1 MSYKTRK
8 ENSTSIKDD
17 WGRSEI
23 YIDKNA
29 SENYIARSCIYP
41 FQGNTASQ
49 RRDLMNNFET
59 ALVIPTEVD
68 IPIADSALAADAMKY
83 CSCIKELRG
92 GYVTLLAKFSY
103 QLRTIYIYEHDGIIK
118 VYDDNNGTIINQR
131 AVNNIYTDFD
141 NINVGDTVDLSDKNN
156 DTFYL
161 KYPSFFNP
169 TNGLIGYGR
178 NIRCKI
184 DVELDNSQDS
194 VAVSESFLDKFIS
207 RKTKI
212 TSFTLSNK
220 EILSK
225 YANLLPKPGELIED
239 QFLCKITS
247 ADNDL
252 FKLAQSSSIPSGEE
266 DETIVLDQTSILT
279 SIEVYCNNPI
289 EDPVLES
296 YRKSLLKFRLDVY
309 YKLNELLRGGKKLDH
324 VAYRYLE
331 NFGIDK
337 FRTNHSLIEKPLVVL
352 RVDSLNRPVGLGY
365 KFSNRYGGK
374 YTIQK
379 VYKDG
384 FIKDEY
390 GNNIHLVYGALG
402 IINRMIPSALIE
414 VWFTGFQDCIKRK
427 LLKNETTIENCK
439 KFYKFMYTEL
449 GFGESF
455 ANLNLTDDEW
465 YKLITELKVP
475 IIFMPVSTHFKLGK
489 LSLIRK
495 LARELFDYD
504 KVNIYIDN
512 KHCKQKSTVGYMY
525 TVRLYQDPEVQTSA
539 VGTPEIDS
547 RGLIKEDDDSKK
559 RGLTTMK
566 RKSSK
571 LCVQTNHL
579 TANLVPDHIFYGW
592 NCDDQDTVMDIVTEY
607 GQAIGLGIGLGDI
620 VNINENQED

>member
-1 MSYKTRK
+1 MNYKTRR
-8 ENSTSIKDD
+8 ENSKSIKDD
-17 WGRSEI
+17 WGRGELV
-23 YIDKNA
+23 IDKSA
-29 SENYIARSCIYP
+29 CENYIARSCIYP

-59 ALVIPTEVD
+59 ALIIPTEVD
-68 IPIADSALAADAMKY
+68 IPIADSALTADAMKY
-83 CSCIKELRG
+83 CSCIRELRG
-92 GYVTLLAKFSY
+92 EYVTLLAKFSY

-141 NINVGDTVDLSDKNN
+141 NINVGDTVNLADKNN

-207 RKTKI
+207 RKTKV

-225 YANLLPKPGELIED
+225 YSNLLPKPGELIED
-239 QFLCKITS
+239 QFLCKIVQS
-247 ADNDL
+247 DNDL

-309 YKLNELLRGGKKLDH
+309 YKLNELLRNGKKLDH
-324 VAYRYLE
+324 IAYRYLE

-352 RVDSLNRPVGLGY
+352 RVDSLNRPAGGMGY

-374 YTIQK
+374 YTVQR

-384 FIKDEY
+384 FIKDEF
-390 GNNIHLVYGALG
+390 GNNIDLVYGALG

-414 VWFTGFQDCIKRK
+414 VWFTGFQDHIKRK
-427 LLKNETTIENCK
+427 LLNNETTITDCK
-439 KFYKFMYTEL
+439 RFYEFMYTKLE
-449 GFGESF
+449 FGESF
-455 ANLNLTDDEW
+455 ANLKLTDDEW

-495 LARELFDYD
+495 LARELFEYD
-504 KVNIYIDN
+504 KVDIYINN
-512 KHCKQKSTVGYMY
+512 KHCRQRSTVGYMY

-539 VGTPEIDS
+539 VGTPELDS

-559 RGLTTMK
+559 KGLAIMK

-571 LCVQTNHL
+571 LCVQTMHL
-579 TANLVPDHIFYGW
+579 TNNLVPDQVSFDW
-592 NCDDQDTVMDIVTEY
+592 LCDERDNVMKIVEEH
-607 GQAIGLGIGLGDI
+607 GQAIGLGITLGD
-620 VNINENQED
+620 NNNEGQED